1 MALAVFLAASAQ
13 IVVSSSLAPATY
25 VMAAGE

>member
-1 MALAVFLAASAQ
+1 VVLACLLAASAQ